1 MFPSR
6 MFPPPRLL
14 AAALLVL
21 AGLAEPA
28 VAQTAYVRNANGN
41 WSTASQWTPNGVPGP
56 GDYASLGNSQVT
68 LDTDTEVAGLALAS
82 SAAQLRGAGVLTV
95 TEAMSW
101 QGGYLQGSGEVVV
114 APGATLAIAGS
125 AQRGLREQRVLRNQG
140 MATWT
145 STTRMSNG
153 NESEFINEGTATI
166 SAGLATPDAL
176 FFAGTFT
183 NTGLLVV
190 DAAGSFDFV
199 SF

>member
-1 MFPSR
+1 
-6 MFPPPRLL
+6 
-14 AAALLVL
+14 
-21 AGLAEPA
+21 
-28 VAQTAYVRNANGN
+28 
-41 WSTASQWTPNGVPGP
+41 
-56 GDYASLGNSQVT
+56 
-68 LDTDTEVAGLALAS
+68 
-82 SAAQLRGAGVLTV
+82 
-95 TEAMSW
+95 SW

-199 SF
+199 SFFHNQGTVQVEAGALLLRGFNANGGTDSGGYVVDAGAVLAFGGGYRTQLGSVMVVGEGHVEVRAGTVAAAGYWDVASLAVTGGTVHLNHPDGNRV